1 MNINKKE
8 FIECFIDTYIKKL
21 QTNNLHFHIEVYK
34 AVQQLEACKKDDE
47 IMEVYKNIKY
57 IYNHNSLKVTTWG
70 NVCKVDEIE
79 DYVNKYVYTL
89 QSESIVL
96 IRLKDLLHEKVY
108 AIICNVYTCLMKV
121 GMSGFETLLIL
132 CKYLLGM
139 KSKDVF
145 IVKNNLEII
154 DILFNILVYIGK
166 TLGDDMYKYVCISRD
181 LMYFKIPKR
190 KVIERVDIFY
200 KTMYVL
206 YTRDLDT
213 TKVQGKPRKLSVND
227 DQRYLFLLC
236 EGDDTVK
243 MEIAKEREKAMET
256 LLTAGSRGK
265 NIRVKDSGYL
275 SQQSS
280 MNIVK
285 MF

>member
-1 MNINKKE
+1 
-8 FIECFIDTYIKKL
+8 
-21 QTNNLHFHIEVYK
+21 
-34 AVQQLEACKKDDE
+34 VQKLEACKKDDE
-47 IMEVYKNIKY
+47 IMEIYKHIKY
-57 IYNHNSLKVTTWG
+57 VYNHNSLKVTTVTTWG
-70 NVCKVDEIE
+70 NVCKADEIE

-89 QSESIVL
+89 QSDNIVL
-96 IRLKDLLHEKVY
+96 LRLKDLLHERVY
-108 AIICNVYTCLMKV
+108 AIISNVYTCLMKV
-121 GMSGFETLLIL
+121 SMSGFETLLIL

-213 TKVQGKPRKLSVND
+213 TKIQGKPRKLSVND

-236 EGDDTVK
+236 ERDDTVK

-256 LLTAGSRGK
+256 LLTSGSHGK
-265 NIRVKDSGYL
+265 NIRVKDAGYL